1 MRFKKLTQ
9 NATSYL
15 ILILACIVCF
25 FPFLWM
31 LSSSLKQEPKLFLFP
46 PEWIPHPIQWSNY
59 IKVFETMPMHRYLF
73 NSFKITLIVL
83 VCCAF
88 VASMAGY
95 AFTKLNFPFRNALF
109 LLPLCSM
116 MIPNETICIPLFK
129 IWSTLGATNTH
140 IPLIITNI
148 VGSDGM
154 FGVFLMRQF
163 YLSIPTELCE
173 AAKIDGCSPFRT
185 YLYIFL
191 PLSGTAI
198 ATLAIHSFVHT
209 WNDFFSPL
217 IYLNDAKKYTVPL
230 GLSLYADSQ
239 NVSWSILMAA
249 SVVATLPLMIGFF
262 CAQRKF
268 MESMTMTGMKT

>member
-1 MRFKKLTQ
+1 MKYKKW
-9 NATSYL
+9 ATDIPAYL
-15 ILILACIVCF
+15 ILFIACVICF
-25 FPFLWM
+25 FPFVWM

-46 PEWIPHPIQWSNY
+46 PEWIPHPFQWGNY
-59 IKVFETMPMHRYLF
+59 IKVFEYMPMHLYLL
-73 NSFKITLIVL
+73 NSFKITVIVL
-83 VCCAF
+83 FCCAF

-95 AFTKLNFPFRNALF
+95 AFTKLSFPGRNLLF

-129 IWSTLGATNTH
+129 IWSSLGAVNTH
-140 IPLIITNI
+140 IPLVVTKV

-173 AAKIDGCSPFRT
+173 AAKIDGCSPFKT
-185 YLYIFL
+185 YLHIFL

-198 ATLAIHSFVHT
+198 ATLSIHSFVHT

-217 IYLNDAKKYTVPL
+217 IYLNNSKKYTVPL

-249 SVVATLPLMIGFF
+249 SVVATLPLMIAFF
-262 CAQRKF
+262 CAQKRF
-268 MESMTMTGMKT
+268 MESMTMTGMKA